1 MFLKSKKTSMR
12 DSVRLLYLK
21 SLSGT
26 EWILDVN
33 NPSIY
38 VCLIGWWGEAENI
51 GECPLFK
58 G

>member
-1 MFLKSKKTSMR
+1 MR

-21 SLSGT
+21 FLSGT

-33 NPSIY
+33 NPSIV
-38 VCLIGWWGEAENI
+38 VCLIGWWGERENI
-51 GECPLFK
+51 GKRPSFE